1 MKYIVSLILLFTVAL
16 SAREFTILYT
26 ELEDPSVQDF
36 SARYDQRLREIWG
49 AESDISLVSP
59 RIIEQI
65 KYNSPTD
72 EIRINDETR
81 NYLRNR
87 GLDSLFVVVP
97 HVLNFSITKRNR
109 RVVQGIAVGELDI
122 RFSIVNLTTGQSVQT
137 MVIEADTS
145 LVLGNT
151 MLRSADKAAN
161 VSIMDREKITTD
173 LMNSSVEQSFEMIRL
188 FCDNILASDSSVVE
202 NESDTT
208 VEEEEKESVTTGT
221 SDDTPATTDAV
232 EVEETVVVETN

>member
-1 MKYIVSLILLFTVAL
+1 MKYIVCLVLLFTMTL

-26 ELEDPSVQDF
+26 ELEHPSVQDF

-59 RIIEQI
+59 RIVEQI

-72 EIRINDETR
+72 EIKLNDETR

-97 HVLNFSITKRNR
+97 HVQKFSITKRNR
-109 RVVQGIAVGELDI
+109 RVVQGIAEGELDI
-122 RFSIVNLTTGQSVQT
+122 RFSIVDLTTGQSLQT

-145 LVLGNT
+145 LFLGNT
-151 MLRSADKAAN
+151 MLRSADKATN
-161 VSIMDREKITTD
+161 ISIMDREKITTD
-173 LMNSSVEQSFEMIRL
+173 LMNSSIELSFEMIRL
-188 FCDNILASDSSVVE
+188 FLDNRIANNEPIIEDESVE
-202 NESDTT
+202 I
-208 VEEEEKESVTTGT
+208 EEEKDTVTTDN
-221 SDDTPATTDAV
+221 SDLETTPA
-232 EVEETVVVETN
+232 EETVVEEPTE